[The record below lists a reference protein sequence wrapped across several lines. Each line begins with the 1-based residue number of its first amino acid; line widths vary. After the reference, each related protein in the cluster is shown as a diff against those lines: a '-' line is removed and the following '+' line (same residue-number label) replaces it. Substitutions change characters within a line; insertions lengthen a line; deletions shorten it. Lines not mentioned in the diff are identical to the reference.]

1 MVIGFC
7 DDELSIREELVQLC
21 KQYMKANLSNFEII
35 TFNSGE
41 EVIEYDKTIN
51 ILFLDI
57 QMKGING
64 LETAEKLRQKDE
76 NMIIVFL
83 TGYINFMQAGYR
95 VKAFRY
101 LLKPVKN
108 SEFTETLLEAI
119 HEVKK
124 DSRIIIGTEG
134 EIIFLKLK
142 EIIYIECINRYTV
155 VRTKKKYFET
165 LIKMNKWEDIL
176 NSGDFYRVHKSY
188 IVNLEYIKEIGKEII
203 LDNEEKVEVSVR
215 KVGQLKKVSKA
226 YRRRNAR

>member
-1 MVIGFC
+1 
-7 DDELSIREELVQLC
+7 
-21 KQYMKANLSNFEII
+21 MKANLSNFEII

>member
-1 MVIGFC
+1 LVIGFC

-57 QMKGING
+57 QMEGING
-64 LETAEKLRQKDE
+64 LETAEQLRQKDE
-76 NMIIVFL
+76 SMIIVFL

>member
-1 MVIGFC
+1 M
-7 DDELSIREELVQLC
+7 E
-21 KQYMKANLSNFEII
+21 ANLSNFEII
-35 TFNSGE
+35 TFTSGE

-57 QMKGING
+57 QMEGING
-64 LETAEKLRQKDE
+64 LETAEQLRQKDE
-76 NMIIVFL
+76 SMIIVFL

-95 VKAFRY
+95 VRAFRY
-101 LLKPVKN
+101 LIKPVN
-108 SEFTETLLEAI
+108 GNEFKETLLEAI
-119 HEVKK
+119 HEIKK

-134 EIIFLKLK
+134 ETIFLKLK

-155 VRTKKKYFET
+155 VRTKKNYFET
-165 LIKMNKWEDIL
+165 LIKMNNWESIL

-226 YRRRNAR
+226 YRRRNAK

>member
-1 MVIGFC
+1 LVIGFC